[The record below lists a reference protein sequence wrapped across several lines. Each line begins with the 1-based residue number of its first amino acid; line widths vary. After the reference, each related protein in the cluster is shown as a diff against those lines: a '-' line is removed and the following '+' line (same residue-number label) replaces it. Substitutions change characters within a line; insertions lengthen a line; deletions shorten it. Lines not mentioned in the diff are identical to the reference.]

1 MAPESKIFRV
11 PVKTVS
17 SAKPAEPQLLEEDLP
32 PAAEVKPA
40 TVAESAAVAS
50 EASATVEPVRD
61 YVREA
66 PSGAVDWQS
75 VALQLQADAQAYRQR
90 QALRDAQR
98 LAEERERLLL
108 PFFDVMD
115 NLERTLAAAEESA
128 LPAERPLYQGL
139 ALTYRSMCHL
149 LEREGIT
156 PIATVGAPFDPH
168 VHEAVAVVPGTA
180 EQGAE
185 SVVVEEVRRGYRQ
198 GERVLRPARVVVAHP
213 VA

>member
-1 MAPESKIFRV
+1 
-11 PVKTVS
+11 
-17 SAKPAEPQLLEEDLP
+17 
-32 PAAEVKPA
+32 
-40 TVAESAAVAS
+40 
-50 EASATVEPVRD
+50 
-61 YVREA
+61 
-66 PSGAVDWQS
+66 
-75 VALQLQADAQAYRQR
+75 
-90 QALRDAQR
+90 
-98 LAEERERLLL
+98 
-108 PFFDVMD
+108 
-115 NLERTLAAAEESA
+115 
-128 LPAERPLYQGL
+128 
-139 ALTYRSMCHL
+139 MCNL